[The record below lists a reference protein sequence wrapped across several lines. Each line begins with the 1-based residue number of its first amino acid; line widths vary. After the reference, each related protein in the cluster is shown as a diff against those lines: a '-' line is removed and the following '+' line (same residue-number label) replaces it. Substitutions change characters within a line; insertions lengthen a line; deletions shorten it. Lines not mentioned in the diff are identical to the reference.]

1 MCTVHAP
8 QAATPQPNLVPV
20 RFRWSRKTH
29 NSGVSGSASTL
40 VDRPLILN
48 VITGVSNAL
57 SQEVNVCDVFDLP
70 RTKCPRVL
78 AACRTQDDLAATVPE
93 NRNQSGPYFTAL
105 SFHIPDMRSFLYMRE
120 IVKILLSHRFYQ
132 TGVSLSNT

>member
-1 MCTVHAP
+1 MMQERSGVPFMCTVQAP
-8 QAATPQPNLVPV
+8 QAPMPQPNLVPV

-70 RTKCPRVL
+70 RTQCP
-78 AACRTQDDLAATVPE
+78 
-93 NRNQSGPYFTAL
+93 
-105 SFHIPDMRSFLYMRE
+105 
-120 IVKILLSHRFYQ
+120 
-132 TGVSLSNT
+132 TGC